1 MDLDRLES
9 YPDLDP
15 ADFLSS
21 VEALPDQISDAV
33 AISAAVEGLPAAAG
47 ITSVAVLGV
56 GGSAIA
62 GDILSAGASDDSR
75 AFIRTLR
82 GYDLPGWVGPG
93 TLVFGLSYSG
103 ESEETLVSFRAAAER
118 GAHLVAISAGGTLAA
133 DAAAL
138 GAVSVLLPDKGLQP
152 RAALGYLSVP
162 MLEIC
167 RRIGLFDGSD
177 ALTETAAVLKKRC
190 SEYSRHCPAGEN
202 RAKQLA
208 LALSGFIPMVYGSQG
223 ISEVAAYRW
232 KCQFN
237 ECSKVPSFHNSFS
250 ELTHNEIVGWSGPGN
265 HLPLAL
271 IVLRDPGEH
280 PRISRRIEL
289 TLASIAGRFAWV
301 EEVHAAGRSPLG
313 RLFDLICLGDF
324 TAVYLAMLRGVDPAA
339 IEPISDLKRQ
349 LAGG

>member
-1 MDLDRLES
+1 MDLDRPES
-9 YPDLDP
+9 YPDFDP
-15 ADFLSS
+15 GDFLSS
-21 VEALPDQISDAV
+21 VEALPDQIPDAI
-33 AISAAVEGLPAAAG
+33 AISAAVERLPEAAD

-62 GDILSAGASDDSR
+62 GDILSAGASDGSR
-75 AFIRTLR
+75 VFIRTLR

-103 ESEETLVSFRAAAER
+103 ESEETLGAFRAAAER
-118 GAHLVAISAGGTLAA
+118 GAHLVAISKGGTLAA
-133 DAAAL
+133 DAGRLGAAL
-138 GAVSVLLPDKGLQP
+138 VLLPDKGLQP

-167 RRIGLFDGSD
+167 RRIGIFDGSD
-177 ALTETAAVLKKRC
+177 ALAETAKVLEMRC
-190 SEYSRHCPAGEN
+190 SEYSRRSPTGAN

-208 LALSGFIPMVYGSQG
+208 LRLSGLVPIVYGSQG

-250 ELTHNEIVGWSGPGN
+250 ELTHNEIVGWSGPE
-265 HLPLAL
+265 LPLAL

-280 PRISRRIEL
+280 PRISRRIDL
-289 TLASIAGRFAWV
+289 TLAAIAGRFAWV
-301 EEVHAAGRSPLG
+301 EEVHASARSPLA
-313 RLFDLICLGDF
+313 RLFDLISLGDF
-324 TAVYLAMLRGVDPAA
+324 TSVYLGMLRGADPSA
-339 IEPISDLKRQ
+339 IEPISNLKRQ